1 MSSYVITVNERV
13 GLGKSLM
20 NYLKSL
26 SKTSD
31 YVNVTAQR
39 DSRLINEKLDDER
52 YFSKADF
59 ECIENSKKS
68 GICDDITQL
77 EKLLRSKK

>member
-1 MSSYVITVNERV
+1 MSSYVITVNEST

-20 NYLKSL
+20 KYLKSL

-31 YVNVTAQR
+31 YVNVTSQKYHQ
-39 DSRLINEKLDDER
+39 STVEKLNDDR

-59 ECIENSKKS
+59 ELVKKSKKS
-68 GICDDITQL
+68 GICDDITTL
-77 EKLLRSKK
+77 EELLKSKK